1 MRKLFPILFAFF
13 FATQSFADDK
23 KLNVY
28 ISYCTFNSPQ
38 DGPYVE
44 TYFAFS
50 GKSVN
55 FVANNNG
62 KLQAKL
68 EVLILFKQN
77 DSIKA
82 FRKYNL
88 SSPEIDDTTKSNIL
102 FHDQQRI
109 SIPNGDY
116 EMEISI
122 RDANSSQEPYTI
134 SELLTISF
142 NINEVQVSGIELV
155 QSAEKTNGVSVSSK
169 AGYELL
175 PLPINVYPP
184 SENKLMY
191 YAEMYNMKKALGDS
205 SQYLLRTYV
214 EETQTG
220 RKMAGMLY
228 QKRMNSNDVEA
239 FLHQFDITGLP
250 TGAYFLVVEM
260 KDREN
265 NIIGLN
271 KVYFERWSDNKEFL
285 SFGGDDIISNSFVSG
300 FTNIDSLIESIR
312 SLRPISTAAE
322 KNFVDKNINVVD
334 LETLQKFFFNFWY
347 QRNEDAPSTAW
358 MEYREQVRIVNANFG
373 SKIRKGYETER
384 GRVYLQYGPPNT
396 ITDVPHEPAVYPYQ
410 IWHYYSVHNQSNRKF
425 IFVNFDMVSNDFEL
439 LHSDVTGELYDI
451 KWKEK
456 LLRRNYTTND
466 LDEQDPDFG
475 WGSKVNDYFD
485 TPH

>member
-1 MRKLFPILFAFF
+1 MRTFLPILLAFF
-13 FATQSFADDK
+13 FANQSFANDK

-55 FVANNNG
+55 FVPNDNG

-68 EVLILFKQN
+68 EVLILLKQN

-88 SSPEIDDTTKSNIL
+88 NSPEIDDSTKANIL

-122 RDANSSQEPYTI
+122 HDANSNQAAYI
-134 SELLTISF
+134 
-142 NINEVQVSGIELV
+142 INEPISVAFSSTDVQVSGIELV
-155 QSAEKTNGVSVSSK
+155 QSAEKTDGVSASSK

-175 PLPINVYPP
+175 PLPINIYPP
-184 SENKLMY
+184 SENKLMF
-191 YAEMYNMKKALGDS
+191 YAEMYNMQKALGDS
-205 SQYLLRTYV
+205 SQYLLRTYI
-214 EETQTG
+214 EEAQTG

-228 QKRMNSNDVEA
+228 QKRMNSRNVEA
-239 FLHQFDITGLP
+239 FLHQFDITDLP
-250 TGAYFLVVEM
+250 TGTYFLVVEM
-260 KDREN
+260 KDRDNE
-265 NIIGLN
+265 IIGLN
-271 KVYFERWSDNKEFL
+271 KVYFERWSDKEQYL
-285 SFGGDDIISNSFVSG
+285 AVIEDEIIKGSFASN
-300 FTNIDSLIESIR
+300 FTGIDSLRESIR
-312 SLRPISTAAE
+312 SLRPISTANE
-322 KNFVDKNINVVD
+322 KNFVDKTLNTAD
-334 LETLQKFFFNFWY
+334 LETLQKFFYNFWY
-347 QRNEDAPSTAW
+347 QRNEADPATAW
-358 MEYREQVRIVNANFG
+358 MQYNEQVRIVNANFG

-396 ITDVPHEPAVYPYQ
+396 ITDMPHEPAVYPYQ
-410 IWHYYSVHNQSNRKF
+410 IWHYYSIHNQSNRKF
-425 IFVNFDMVSNDFEL
+425 IFVNFDMVTNDFEL

-466 LDEQDPDFG
+466 LDEQNPDFG
-475 WGSKVNDYFD
+475 WGSKVNEYFN